1 MRVVVTGASGNLGT
15 ALLRRLVDGH
25 DVVGVARRPPRGGE
39 PYEGAT
45 WHALDL
51 GDASAASRLREVVEG
66 ADAVVHL
73 AWLFQP
79 SHDTAYLE
87 RVGVGGSR
95 AVVQAVR
102 RAGVPH
108 LVHLSSLG
116 AYSPGPDD
124 RRVDEAWPTGGVSS
138 LAYSRHKVAVE
149 RLLDEVERDEADRPD
164 DERLRIARMR
174 PGIVLQGAAG
184 SALLRYGLPAWVPS
198 SVVRHVP
205 VLPLDRSLVFQ
216 AVHTD
221 DVADALVRV
230 LERRAEGAFNLV
242 ADPPVTRDLIAE
254 VLGARA
260 VHVPYPVVRAAAA
273 AAWQARL
280 QPLDPGWIDLAFAV
294 PLLEAA
300 RAREVLGWEPAT
312 DARSALAEAVAAM
325 GAGAGTTSPVLRP
338 RRVLDELA
346 RAVRSAPK
354 ATRKET

>member
-15 ALLRRLVDGH
+15 ALLRRIVGEH
-25 DVVGVARRPPRGGE
+25 EVVGVVRRPPEGGE
-39 PYEGAT
+39 PYEGVR

-51 GDASAASRLREVVEG
+51 GDPGATSALREAVEG

-79 SHDTAYLE
+79 SHDTDYLE

-95 AVVQAVR
+95 AVVAAAR
-102 RAGVPH
+102 RAGVRH

-124 RRVDEAWPTGGVSS
+124 RRVDESWPTGGVSS

-149 RLLDEVERDEADRPD
+149 RLLDEVERDEADRPAG
-164 DERLRIARMR
+164 ERMRVARMR

-184 SALLRYGLPAWVPS
+184 SALLRYGLPSWVPS
-198 SVVRHVP
+198 GVVRHVP

-221 DVADALVRV
+221 DVADAIVRA
-230 LERRAEGAFNLV
+230 LEQRAEGAFNLV
-242 ADPPVTRDLIAE
+242 ADPPVTRDLVAG

-260 VHVPYPVVRAAAA
+260 VHLPYPVLRAAVAA
-273 AAWQARL
+273 SWQARL
-280 QPLDPGWIDLAFAV
+280 QPLDPGWVDLAFAV
-294 PLLEAA
+294 PLLDASRAHDLLGWRPRVDA
-300 RAREVLGWEPAT
+300 RA
-312 DARSALAEAVAAM
+312 ALAEAVAGM

-338 RRVLDELA
+338 RRVLDELS
-346 RAVRSAPK
+346 RLVQGPK
-354 ATRKET
+354 AERKAP